1 MTTSH
6 DTPQG
11 RERGEP
17 ADGPPRR
24 PPVILY
30 LALVLAVALGA
41 AIAWLVLSTPPPQAA
56 SVAIT
61 PPPQAP
67 ATLPPETP
75 PPETPPPEAPAAASP
90 ETPVPETPVPETP
103 VPEAPAPEAHPVEPA
118 PPEPA
123 VGGSLPSPASGI
135 QDTVPT
141 PAVEPPAVPPH
152 ETPPAPPAA
161 PIGPLSPAPDPAL
174 IEPGR
179 EGSLPIIGADGR
191 QAWRVYARPFADT
204 TARPRIAIIV
214 AGLGLRE
221 STSQEAIARLP
232 ADVTLS
238 FTPYARNLEDW
249 TARARSAGHEILM
262 QVPMEPVDFPTSDP
276 GPKALMT
283 GLGPNDNRA
292 RLEWTLARAS
302 GYVGVMTYMGS
313 RYTGNADAMTAT
325 AEILKA
331 RGLMILD
338 SHTADQSTVAS
349 VAGRLGLPHAVATRF
364 IDATPTRAAVDA
376 RLAELERFALQ
387 NGAAIGIAADYP
399 GSIERIAA
407 WAEGLESR
415 GFVLAPVSAL
425 ADTTTVE

>member
-1 MTTSH
+1 M
-6 DTPQG
+6 
-11 RERGEP
+11 
-17 ADGPPRR
+17 
-24 PPVILY
+24 
-30 LALVLAVALGA
+30 
-41 AIAWLVLSTPPPQAA
+41 
-56 SVAIT
+56 
-61 PPPQAP
+61 
-67 ATLPPETP
+67 
-75 PPETPPPEAPAAASP
+75 
-90 ETPVPETPVPETP
+90 
-103 VPEAPAPEAHPVEPA
+103 
-118 PPEPA
+118 
-123 VGGSLPSPASGI
+123 
-135 QDTVPT
+135 PT
-141 PAVEPPAVPPH
+141 PAVEPPH
-152 ETPPAPPAA
+152 APPAEPSHA
-161 PIGPLSPAPDPAL
+161 PPAEPPHAPPEAAPAPAAAPVGALSPAPDPAL

-249 TARARSAGHEILM
+249 TARARGAGHEILM

-292 RLEWTLARAS
+292 RLEWTLARAT

-313 RYTGNADAMTAT
+313 RYTSNADAVTAT

-338 SHTADQSTVAS
+338 SHTADQSTVAG

-376 RLAELERFALQ
+376 RLAELERFAQQ

-407 WAEGLESR
+407 WAAGLEAR

-425 ADTTTVE
+425 ADTTTAE

>member
-11 RERGEP
+11 KEGGEP

-30 LALVLAVALGA
+30 LALVLALALSA
-41 AIAWLVLSTPPPQAA
+41 AVAWLVLSSPPQRHAV
-56 SVAIT
+56 SVAIA
-61 PPPQAP
+61 PLPAP
-67 ATLPPETP
+67 ATP
-75 PPETPPPEAPAAASP
+75 PPEVPAPEAPPPEAPVAAPP
-90 ETPVPETPVPETP
+90 EAPVPETPETTVPETP
-103 VPEAPAPEAHPVEPA
+103 APGSHPAEPA

-123 VGGSLPSPASGI
+123 VGGSLPAPASGI

-141 PAVEPPAVPPH
+141 PTVEPPPAPAQAPT
-152 ETPPAPPAA
+152 EAPPAAA

-179 EGSLPIIGADGR
+179 EGSLPIISADGR

-221 STSQEAIARLP
+221 STSQEAIAKLP

-292 RLEWTLARAS
+292 RLEWTLARAT

-313 RYTGNADAMTAT
+313 RYTSNADAVTAT

-338 SHTADQSTVAS
+338 SHTADQSAVAS

-407 WAEGLESR
+407 WAAGLEAR

-425 ADTTTVE
+425 ADTTTIE